1 MSIVNERAE
10 TAAAD
15 ASPSSETELVRRL
28 DALARAS
35 LAVAQGLDLEATLA
49 SIVEAARAV
58 TGASYGALGILGSD
72 RRISRFITSGMSEQE
87 RERIGE
93 YPTGRG
99 ILGVLVDRAEPLR
112 LADLTQDPRST
123 GFPPGHPPMH
133 SFLGAPVVSRGEVF
147 GNLFLTEKD
156 GGQPFGEEDE
166 HALTLLAAQSGVAI
180 ANARLHEEVTARV
193 ANAQRSD
200 DARVRIVRAARGL
213 LGERDLQKVMMS
225 LAEQAREIVDATRIA
240 IGVPN
245 EASAVI
251 RIAAAAGEDSDRL
264 IGVEMAMEGSLA
276 GTIYLTGEHIRV
288 NDKSALDELG
298 VSFASQIGISDVLGV
313 PVIGI
318 DGPVA
323 VLIAFDKRGG
333 LPFTD
338 EDADGLTILATLGA
352 AAVETASA
360 FRRERA
366 RADAFD
372 RLRQQKA
379 LQVSHNELRD
389 QALTIQE
396 QERRRFAQDLHD
408 RTAGMLMAALLGVK
422 RHRRAID
429 RLEEHAT
436 LSVEAEELRR
446 LLADTLDD
454 LRELI
459 NDLSPRVLDDFG
471 LVVALEE
478 LCETTLRRANL
489 PVHFTASAGMPA
501 MTGPLAT
508 VGYRIVQEALTN
520 VVRHAGATAARTSV
534 SCAGGTLTIIVEDD
548 GVGIGRGVPDLGITG
563 MRERAEQI
571 GGTLQIA
578 ARDDGTG
585 TSVVF
590 SAPL

>member
-1 MSIVNERAE
+1 MSIVNEHAE
-10 TAAAD
+10 TAAVGV
-15 ASPSSETELVRRL
+15 SPTSETEMVRRL

-99 ILGVLVDRAEPLR
+99 ILGILVDRAEPLR
-112 LADLTQDPRST
+112 LADLTQDPRSS
-123 GFPPGHPPMH
+123 GFPPGHPPMR

-180 ANARLHEEVTARV
+180 ANARLYEEVIARV
-193 ANAQRSD
+193 ADAQRSD

-276 GTIYLTGEHIRV
+276 GTIYLTGEPIRV
-288 NDKSALDELG
+288 DDESALEQLGSSFTSELG
-298 VSFASQIGISDVLGV
+298 VSDVLGV

-323 VLIAFDKRGG
+323 VLIAFDKCGG
-333 LPFTD
+333 HRFTD

-408 RTAGMLMAALLGVK
+408 RTAGMLMAALLGIK

-429 RLEEHAT
+429 RREEHAT
-436 LSVEAEELRR
+436 LSAEAEEVRR

-489 PVHFTASAGMPA
+489 PVHFTASAGVPA
-501 MTGPLAT
+501 MTGALAT

-563 MRERAEQI
+563 MRQRAEQI

>member
-99 ILGVLVDRAEPLR
+99 ILGILVDRAEPLR

-288 NDKSALDELG
+288 NDTSALDELG
-298 VSFASQIGISDVLGV
+298 VSFASQTGISDVLGV

-372 RLRQQKA
+372 RLRQ
-379 LQVSHNELRD
+379 
-389 QALTIQE
+389 
-396 QERRRFAQDLHD
+396 
-408 RTAGMLMAALLGVK
+408 
-422 RHRRAID
+422 
-429 RLEEHAT
+429 
-436 LSVEAEELRR
+436 
-446 LLADTLDD
+446 
-454 LRELI
+454 
-459 NDLSPRVLDDFG
+459 
-471 LVVALEE
+471 
-478 LCETTLRRANL
+478 
-489 PVHFTASAGMPA
+489 
-501 MTGPLAT
+501 
-508 VGYRIVQEALTN
+508 
-520 VVRHAGATAARTSV
+520 
-534 SCAGGTLTIIVEDD
+534 
-548 GVGIGRGVPDLGITG
+548 
-563 MRERAEQI
+563 
-571 GGTLQIA
+571 
-578 ARDDGTG
+578 
-585 TSVVF
+585 
-590 SAPL
+590 